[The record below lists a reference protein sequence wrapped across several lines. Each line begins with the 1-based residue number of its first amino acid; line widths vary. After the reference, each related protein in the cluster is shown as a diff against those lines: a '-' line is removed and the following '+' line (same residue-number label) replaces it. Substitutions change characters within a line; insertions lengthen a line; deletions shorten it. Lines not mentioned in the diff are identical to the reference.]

1 MEIGLG
7 WWGFRELPFKEHLD
21 ICKQFG
27 FKILEI
33 GIGDELPSTFPTDLN
48 EGRIHEATSLAD
60 QIDVSLPFATVEN
73 DFTLADIED
82 HNKMIDYVFNAIK
95 QAVLF
100 KVSHIRLFIG
110 FLPAEYVTNKIY
122 SQAVDA
128 IKRCSLLCQEFNI
141 SISIETHGRI
151 THKKGVAFHQNTIS
165 TDPKYLER
173 LMKDLPINVGF
184 NYDPGN
190 IKAVRPEDKSYCL
203 DIINERINYCHLKDW
218 KRKDGGWEAV
228 AIGDDDLD
236 YSGILGK
243 MKFGGTYLIEY
254 EPLHDLKMGITRSLD
269 YLTRI
274 GVDYTM

>member
-1 MEIGLG
+1 
-7 WWGFRELPFKEHLD
+7 LD

-33 GIGDELPSTFPTDLN
+33 GIGDDLSSNFSTDLN
-48 EGRIHEATSLAD
+48 EGKINEVKSFAD
-60 QIDVSLPFATVEN
+60 QFDISLPFATVEN
-73 DFTLADIED
+73 DFTLTDIED
-82 HNKMIDYVFNAIK
+82 HNKMIDHVIIAIK

-128 IKRCSLLCQEFNI
+128 IKRCSLLCSEFNI
-141 SISIETHGRI
+141 LISIETHGRI
-151 THKKGVAFHQNTIS
+151 THKKGVALHQNTIS
-165 TDPKYLER
+165 TDPKFLER
-173 LMKDLPINVGF
+173 LMKDLPKNVGF

-236 YSGILGK
+236 YTRILEKMIFDGI
-243 MKFGGTYLIEY
+243 YLIEY
-254 EPLHDLKMGITRSLD
+254 EPLQDLKNGINRSLN
-269 YLTRI
+269 YLTSI
-274 GVDYTM
+274 GVEYSM